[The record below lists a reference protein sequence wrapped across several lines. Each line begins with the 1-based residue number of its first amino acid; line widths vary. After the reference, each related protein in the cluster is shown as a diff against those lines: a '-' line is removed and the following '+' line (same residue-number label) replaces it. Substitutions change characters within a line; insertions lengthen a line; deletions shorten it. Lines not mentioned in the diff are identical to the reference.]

1 VSDNE
6 LPGMWEE
13 ADFTGGQDEVRPSS
27 ADTHRDPYRG
37 TGLRG
42 KSTSPEA
49 EALEEA
55 NRSPVDPDDYA
66 QGPEPRDRR
75 PATLKDGTHVEHMSP
90 DHNIF
95 LCRHVDCQRDAA
107 AAAAAANQP
116 GVALV
121 QKQLPAD
128 ALLGEVTTRSLL
140 EELRLRGD
148 FLMTVMPTTERGQDG
163 AVLSAIATAVLKSS
177 TPETLETVRGK

>member
-1 VSDNE
+1 MSDNE
-6 LPGMWEE
+6 LPGMWET
-13 ADFTGGQDEVRPSS
+13 ADFTGGQDEERPSS

-42 KSTSPEA
+42 
-49 EALEEA
+49 
-55 NRSPVDPDDYA
+55 
-66 QGPEPRDRR
+66 
-75 PATLKDGTHVEHMSP
+75 THVEHMSP
-90 DHNIF
+90 DHNLF
-95 LCRHVDCQRDAA
+95 LCRHADCQRDAA

-121 QKQLPAD
+121 QRQLPAD

>member
-1 VSDNE
+1 MSDNE

-37 TGLRG
+37 TGMRG
-42 KSTSPEA
+42 KATSPEA
-49 EALEEA
+49 EALEQ
-55 NRSPVDPDDYA
+55 V
-66 QGPEPRDRR
+66 
-75 PATLKDGTHVEHMSP
+75 
-90 DHNIF
+90 
-95 LCRHVDCQRDAA
+95 
-107 AAAAAANQP
+107 
-116 GVALV
+116 
-121 QKQLPAD
+121 QLPAD